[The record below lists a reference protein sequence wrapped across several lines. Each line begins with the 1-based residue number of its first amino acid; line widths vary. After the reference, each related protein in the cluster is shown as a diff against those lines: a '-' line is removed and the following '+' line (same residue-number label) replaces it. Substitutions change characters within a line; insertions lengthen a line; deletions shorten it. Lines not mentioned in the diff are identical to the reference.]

1 MGRNISTRYPISTD
15 SQHIV
20 TTSNPQKT
28 ETLIF
33 SSKMHFYMSPN
44 SYDGE
49 YLKREKCFIDLQE
62 QKKCIRW
69 SPAACNVARLRHKR
83 DIQMSFTLKIY
94 IQFYVWIS
102 AVNVTQNLCRD
113 SSNSTYMFL
122 DSFSHLSM
130 LD

>member
-1 MGRNISTRYPISTD
+1 M
-15 SQHIV
+15 
-20 TTSNPQKT
+20 
-28 ETLIF
+28 
-33 SSKMHFYMSPN
+33 FYRPP
-44 SYDGE
+44 
-49 YLKREKCFIDLQE
+49 RT
-62 QKKCIRW
+62 KKCIRW

-122 DSFSHLSM
+122 DSLVIYQCWIRFRLLFFVTPVTLCVYVNAITPPVLSLPAECHHGPALVM
-130 LD
+130 AYLHHFF